1 MARTATLGLVLMLS
15 AGPALAETF
24 TETFDGGGNVGGW
37 NLGLDNPTIEYGL
50 FDYGFESGDTT
61 AWSATVP

>member
-1 MARTATLGLVLMLS
+1 MLA

-24 TETFDGGGNVGGW
+24 TETFDGGSNVGGW
-37 NLGLDNPTIEYGL
+37 NLGLDNPTIDYGL
-50 FDYGFESGDTT
+50 FSDGFESGDTT